1 MTPMLRNIPGL
12 MDKGSPVSLR
22 FTADVGEISSLLYCE
37 LIQKARY
44 GESFLVSTQGCKV
57 GAYVLG
63 EAEKSPEDYY
73 FDSGRYRNKPSAK
86 RAVSSLHKL
95 SKRQTS
101 MKIAPYAGVDFDI
114 LILFLKPERAMRLIQ
129 AYTFARGD
137 PVEIKTGG
145 IASVCSD
152 CTVYPMQGKPGISLG
167 CKGSRKHTAYADEEV
182 VVGIPF
188 EIAGE
193 IEEALGKI
201 PGTFE

>member
-1 MTPMLRNIPGL
+1 MLRHIPGL
-12 MDKGSPVSLR
+12 MDKGTPVSLL
-22 FTADVGEISSLLYCE
+22 FTGEDGEDSSLLYCE
-37 LIQKARY
+37 LIQKARH
-44 GESFLVSTQGCKV
+44 GKSFLVRTQGCKV

-63 EAEKSPEDYY
+63 ESGTSPEDYY
-73 FDSGRYRNKPSAK
+73 FDSGRYMNKPAAK
-86 RAVSSLHKL
+86 SAVSSLHKL
-95 SKRQTS
+95 ENRNSS
-101 MKIAPYAGVDFDI
+101 MKIAPYRGEDFDI

-145 IASVCSD
+145 IASICSD
-152 CTVYPMQGKPGISLG
+152 CTAYPMQGKPGISLG
-167 CKGSRKHTAYADEEV
+167 CKGSRKHTGYADEEV